1 MNRMFALR
9 TIPWVAL
16 VTAIACG
23 DSPGT
28 VAGSGVSASGVAISG
43 TSGGVSPSGSGAS
56 SGDANTG
63 STSGVVTGS
72 GSSGTFAASGG
83 TATGEGGRDAGLEG
97 SGGAAGVPVDATTM
111 ARPGKAL
118 IYMSAT
124 CNSNPLRSDTTANTL
139 LLALRDRGFTA
150 EISKDQTKFS
160 TAGLAD
166 LTLVIMVGTC
176 GTPLGVPETQP
187 VAALDAWL
195 KAGGAFVG
203 IHLASDVAYAPTS
216 RFVAIMGGRYVS
228 HPGDVRPDACVPQG
242 NHPSVVNLPTPF
254 NVLDEIYV
262 HDGFNPANQVDLK
275 CPGLD
280 GALLPIAW
288 HRTEG
293 MGRVFYSALG
303 HRAEEWV
310 ADGPLVKNHVL
321 PGILWAAGH

>member
-1 MNRMFALR
+1 
-9 TIPWVAL
+9 
-16 VTAIACG
+16 
-23 DSPGT
+23 
-28 VAGSGVSASGVAISG
+28 
-43 TSGGVSPSGSGAS
+43 
-56 SGDANTG
+56 
-63 STSGVVTGS
+63 VVTGS

-83 TATGEGGRDAGLEG
+83 TATGEGGRDGGDG
-97 SGGAAGVPVDATTM
+97 SSEAPPL
-111 ARPGKAL
+111 RPGKAL

-124 CNSNPLRSDTTANTL
+124 CNSNPARSDTTANTV

-150 EISKDQTKFS
+150 DISKDQTKFS

-166 LTLVIMVGTC
+166 LTLVLMVGTC
-176 GTPLGVPETQP
+176 GTPLGSPETQA

-195 KAGGAFVG
+195 KAGGGFVG

-262 HDGFNPANQVDLK
+262 HDGFNPANQVDLQ

-303 HRAEEWV
+303 HRAEEWG
-310 ADGPLVKNHVL
+310 ADLPLVKNHVL
-321 PGILWAAGH
+321 PGILWAAGQ

>member
-1 MNRMFALR
+1 
-9 TIPWVAL
+9 V
-16 VTAIACG
+16 
-23 DSPGT
+23 
-28 VAGSGVSASGVAISG
+28 
-43 TSGGVSPSGSGAS
+43 SGSG
-56 SGDANTG
+56 GGGANTG

-72 GSSGTFAASGG
+72 GSSGTSAPSGG
-83 TATGEGGRDAGLEG
+83 TATGEGGQDAGLDS

-111 ARPGKAL
+111 APEGGDVSSEAPPLRPVKAM
-118 IYMSAT
+118 IYVSAA
-124 CNSNPLRSDTTANTL
+124 CNSNPGRSDTTANTV
-139 LLALRDRGFTA
+139 LLALRNRGFTA

-203 IHLASDVAYAPTS
+203 IHIASDVTYAATS
-216 RFVAIMGGRYVS
+216 RFVAIMGGRYIS

-262 HDGFNPANQVDLK
+262 FDGFNPANQVDLR

-293 MGRVFYSALG
+293 MGRVFYTALG
-303 HRAEEWV
+303 HRAEEWAV
-310 ADGPLVKNHVL
+310 DLPLVKDHVL
-321 PGILWAAGH
+321 PGILWAARQ

>member
-1 MNRMFALR
+1 MA
-9 TIPWVAL
+9 P
-16 VTAIACG
+16 
-23 DSPGT
+23 
-28 VAGSGVSASGVAISG
+28 
-43 TSGGVSPSGSGAS
+43 
-56 SGDANTG
+56 
-63 STSGVVTGS
+63 
-72 GSSGTFAASGG
+72 
-83 TATGEGGRDAGLEG
+83 EGGDVSSEAPPL
-97 SGGAAGVPVDATTM
+97 
-111 ARPGKAL
+111 RPGKAL
-118 IYMSAT
+118 IYVSAA
-124 CNSNPLRSDTTANTL
+124 CNSNPARSETTANTV
-139 LLALRDRGFTA
+139 LLAVRDRGFTA

-176 GTPLGVPETQP
+176 GTPLGAPETQA

-203 IHLASDVAYAPTS
+203 IHIASDVSYAATS

-242 NHPSVVNLPTPF
+242 NHPSVINLPTPF

-262 HDGFNPANQVDLK
+262 HDGFNPANQVDLQ

-280 GALLPIAW
+280 GVLLPIAW

-310 ADGPLVKNHVL
+310 ADGPLLKNHVL
-321 PGILWAAGH
+321 PGILWAAGQ